1 MSHRATGEMNP
12 RILRGD
18 LDGAFRSKK
27 ISIEEF
33 KGRYPNVDCKYLST
47 AEAAN
52 REGVLP
58 RSFQKRLMLDARKP
72 ADKRRYP
79 GAYRCQCGHGW
90 FVPESEL
97 KQRENKS

>member
-1 MSHRATGEMNP
+1 MK
-12 RILRGD
+12 
-18 LDGAFRSKK
+18 SKVNIDWDK
-27 ISIEEF
+27 ISDT
-33 KGRYPNVDCKYLST
+33 RSLMYLST

-58 RSFQKRLMLDARKP
+58 RTLQKRLLTDAKKP
-72 ADKRRYP
+72 QDKRRYP

-97 KQRENKS
+97 KQQEQE